1 MENKESAPSEIHVST
16 PREIKRA
23 RRKFSRV
30 VRSLPPESQDFITE
44 ISSILTEPDIYRNFK
59 SNPGNIENFGKE
71 LKGMGLEEN
80 QIRTIFTFFNLPYE
94 KEQDGK

>member
-1 MENKESAPSEIHVST
+1 MENKESVPSEIHVST
-16 PREIKRA
+16 PREINRA

-44 ISSILTEPDIYRNFK
+44 MTSILTEPDIYRNFK
-59 SNPGNIENFGKE
+59 EDPGNINSFEKE
-71 LKGMGLEEN
+71 LRIMGLEEDK
-80 QIRTIFTFFNLPYE
+80 IRTIFTFFNLPYE